1 MQKKYQVFVSSTYE
15 DLKDERKEAFQAI
28 LEAKC
33 IPSGMELFPASNKTQ
48 WDFITKVI
56 DECDFYL
63 LILAGKYGSTF
74 KNAQGKE
81 LGYTEAEYNYAV
93 DIGKPIIALIYDN
106 IDNLPKSK
114 SETTATK
121 NRMLEEFRKTVLTGR
136 LIRKWRNKED
146 LRANIIAA
154 LNGIASDN
162 PAVGWVRSTVV
173 VAEDQLR
180 DDLAARAKQIAVLN
194 KEKRDLLNRIEEVCQ
209 EAQYWRGESER
220 MRKMLMRCSMNGI
233 DDEIAEE
240 LEMMAIA
247 DVRMQDFLSE

>member
-63 LILAGKYGSTF
+63 LILAGKYGSTC
-74 KNAQGKE
+74 KDDHGKE

-93 DIGKPIIALIYDN
+93 DTGKPVIALIYDN

-121 NRMLEEFRKTVLTGR
+121 NRLLEEFRKNVLTGR
-136 LIRKWRNKED
+136 LIRKWHNKEE

-154 LNGIASDN
+154 LNSIASDN
-162 PAVGWVRSTVV
+162 SAVGWVRSTVV

-180 DDLAARAKQIAVLN
+180 DNLAESAKQIAVLN
-194 KEKRDLLNRIEEVCQ
+194 KEKRELLNRIEEVCQ
-209 EAQYWRGESER
+209 EAQYWKGEFDR
-220 MRKMLMRCSMNGI
+220 IRKMLMRYSRTGI

-240 LEMMAIA
+240 LEMMDIA
-247 DVRMQDFLSE
+247 DVRMRDYLSE